1 MKSGILIVLINVMM
15 MALAQDMDHHLWER
29 SADLEDDNSL
39 DLEFQVRLTASAELT
54 FS

>member
-29 SADLEDDNSL
+29 SADLEDDNSS
-39 DLEFQVRLTASAELT
+39 DLEPQVRPTASAELT